1 MEFPGGFPLERDV
14 RVLVILSRE
23 KEVERHT
30 LVTSSQVRKASGKL
44 HRKFHMY
51 LLELWGHGG
60 L

>member
-1 MEFPGGFPLERDV
+1 M
-14 RVLVILSRE
+14 ILSRE
-23 KEVERHT
+23 KEVERPT
-30 LVTSSQVRKASGKL
+30 FVTPSRVRKASGKL